1 MTRIV
6 LLNKTVS
13 METWSVAQAKAKF
26 SELIALAGSHGPQS
40 ITRNGKTAAIVV
52 SAKECA
58 RKGRAGNLA
67 DFFAASPL
75 PGSGLE
81 LTRLS
86 GGLRDIEL

>member
-1 MTRIV
+1 
-6 LLNKTVS
+6 

-26 SELIALAGSHGPQS
+26 SELIALADSQGPQS
-40 ITRNGKTAAIVV
+40 ITRNGKTAAVVV
-52 SAKECA
+52 SAKEWA
-58 RKGRAGNLA
+58 RKGRTGNLA
-67 DFFAASPL
+67 EFFASPL